1 MTHTHASDHPTTA
14 ESSVRQ
20 LKALRL
26 MIVILIPVAIWTVV
40 GLVWLWPHNT
50 SDHIREDTSTYSA
63 KGVTLPKGEI
73 TKVQTMSCQGQAGS
87 APGQGEQPSCATI
100 TVKLLEGPE
109 EGQQVDVVLTSAQY
123 GSGVDVGQKVKLFRV
138 PPAQGGQ
145 GQASYQF
152 SDFDRSIPL
161 IVLAV
166 AFAIAV
172 IAVARWRGFASL
184 IGLAFAGFIL
194 IEFMF
199 PALVSGQNPM
209 LIGLIGSAAIM
220 FVVLYTAHGFSAR
233 TTTALVGTLFG
244 LLLTAGLGWAVSNW
258 AHLTGVATE
267 DDYLLA
273 ASAPDMTLN
282 SVVLCGIII
291 AGLGVLNDVTI
302 TQASAVWEL
311 AESDP
316 DQKKL
321 FSRAMRIG
329 RDHVA
334 SSVYTI
340 AFATAGASLSA
351 LLLITVY
358 GRPLTQVAQTEALAE
373 EIIRTL
379 VGAIGLVLAMPL
391 TTAIAVAVVRAG
403 KLGRPHASPASAPT
417 SGSSRR
423 PSSTRAEARPVG
435 AVELPAADAAGS
447 GVRTTAATAAPM
459 EERETTEL
467 PRIRRTKDTTD
478 VQSGGTGSD
487 PIGSTAAGSAD
498 DTGDAAEIDEDSTGT
513 HPVVPADESARGRR
527 SRRAHDDESF
537 NFADLRED
545 SDEDDPPRGRR
556 WR

>member
-1 MTHTHASDHPTTA
+1 MSHTHASDHPTTA

-26 MIVILIPVAIWTVV
+26 MIVILIPIAIWTVV

-50 SDHIREDTSTYSA
+50 SSHIQQDTSTYSA
-63 KGVTLPKGEI
+63 KGVTLPTGRI
-73 TKVQTMSCQGQAGS
+73 STVRSMSCQGQAGS
-87 APGQGEQPSCATI
+87 TPGQDQAACATI
-100 TVKLLEGPE
+100 TVELLEGPE
-109 EGQQVDVVLTSAQY
+109 KGQKVDVVLTAAQY
-123 GSGVDVGQKVKLFRV
+123 GSGVKVGQKVKLFRV
-138 PPAQGGQ
+138 PAAQGADGK
-145 GQASYQF
+145 ASYQF
-152 SDFDRSIPL
+152 SDFDRSVPL
-161 IVLAV
+161 IALVV

-194 IEFMF
+194 IKFMF
-199 PALVSGQNPM
+199 PALVGGQNP
-209 LIGLIGSAAIM
+209 LLVGLIGSAAIM
-220 FVVLYTAHGFSAR
+220 FVVLYAAHGFSAR

-244 LLLTAGLGWAVSNW
+244 LALTAGLGWAVSGW

-358 GRPLTQVAQTEALAE
+358 ERPLAEVAQTEALAE

-391 TTAIAVAVVRAG
+391 TTAIGVAVVRAG
-403 KLGRPHASPASAPT
+403 KLGRQGAAAAS
-417 SGSSRR
+417 SGATNAGGRQAGGR
-423 PSSTRAEARPVG
+423 DARPVG
-435 AVELPAADAAGS
+435 TAVLPSDPAESAGLGTS
-447 GVRTTAATAAPM
+447 APTASPM
-459 EERETTEL
+459 DERETTEL
-467 PRIRRTKDTTD
+467 PRIRRTKD
-478 VQSGGTGSD
+478 V
-487 PIGSTAAGSAD
+487 AGSA
-498 DTGDAAEIDEDSTGT
+498 GAASPAPAADSSESGTRSEPGAEVGEEGADTGT
-513 HPVVPADESARGRR
+513 HPAVPDDRRGRR
-527 SRRAHDDESF
+527 SRRSHDDESF

-545 SDEDDPPRGRR
+545 DEEDEEPRGRR

>member
-1 MTHTHASDHPTTA
+1 MSHTHVSDHPTTA

-20 LKALRL
+20 VKALRL
-26 MIVILIPVAIWTVV
+26 MIVILIPIAIWTVV
-40 GLVWLWPHNT
+40 GLVWLWPHHT
-50 SDHIREDTSTYSA
+50 DAHIREDTSTYSA

-73 TKVQTMSCQGQAGS
+73 TKVQPMSCEGQAGTS
-87 APGQGEQPSCATI
+87 SGGGQGEQPSCATI

-109 EGQQVDVVLTSAQY
+109 QGQQTDVVLTSAQY
-123 GSGVDVGQKVKLFRV
+123 GSGVHVGQKVKLFRV
-138 PPAQGGQ
+138 PPAQGADGK
-145 GQASYQF
+145 ASYQF
-152 SDFDRSIPL
+152 SDFDRSVPL
-161 IVLAV
+161 IALAV

-172 IAVARWRGFASL
+172 IVVARWRGFASL

-199 PALVSGQNPM
+199 PALVSGQNP
-209 LIGLIGSAAIM
+209 LLVGLIGSSAIM
-220 FVVLYTAHGFSAR
+220 FVVLYAAHGFSAR

-244 LLLTAGLGWAVSNW
+244 LLLTAGLGWAVGKW

-273 ASAPDMTLN
+273 ASAPDLTLN

-316 DQKKL
+316 DQQKL

-329 RDHVA
+329 RDHIA

-340 AFATAGASLSA
+340 AFATAGAGLSA

-358 GRPLTQVAQTEALAE
+358 GRPLTEVAQTEALAE

-391 TTAIAVAVVRAG
+391 TTAIGVAVVRAG
-403 KLGRPHASPASAPT
+403 KLGRHPAAETGRADAEPESRTGEIGARTGTEAT
-417 SGSSRR
+417 S
-423 PSSTRAEARPVG
+423 AEA
-435 AVELPAADAAGS
+435 ASSAEDS
-447 GVRTTAATAAPM
+447 FAATAAAKNPSDAGTDVGAAPTRVRPTAATTAPM
-459 EERETTEL
+459 DDRETTEL
-467 PRIRRTKDTTD
+467 PRIRRAKDASTEQ
-478 VQSGGTGSD
+478 QSS
-487 PIGSTAAGSAD
+487 S
-498 DTGDAAEIDEDSTGT
+498 
-513 HPVVPADESARGRR
+513 GRR
-527 SRRAHDDESF
+527 SRRAHDDDSF

-545 SDEDDPPRGRR
+545 DEDEQPRGRR